1 MILHTLLL
9 ISSLSFAADGSK
21 YKGKTG
27 RAAHES
33 VNKSQDK
40 NTDGGP
46 PTPVTPT
53 NGDKETD
60 KDAAKPAEG
69 TEEAKPVEKS
79 DTTPEATTPKKAN
92 EKKKN
97 KKKNKKKAEKKEDN
111 TMLFVGGGVLGIG
124 AVLALLLGR
133 KKEE

>member
-1 MILHTLLL
+1 MILHALLF

-40 NTDGGP
+40 NNSGGP

-53 NGDKETD
+53 NGDKATPKAEST
-60 KDAAKPAEG
+60 KPAEGGEEAKPAE
-69 TEEAKPVEKS
+69 EAAP
-79 DTTPEATTPKKAN
+79 TPPPAKKAN
-92 EKKKN
+92 KKK
-97 KKKNKKKAEKKEDN
+97 KKKGKKPAEKGGDN
-111 TMLFVGGGVLGIG
+111 TLLFVGGGVLAVG
-124 AVLALLLGR
+124 AILALLLGG
-133 KKEE
+133 KKEEE